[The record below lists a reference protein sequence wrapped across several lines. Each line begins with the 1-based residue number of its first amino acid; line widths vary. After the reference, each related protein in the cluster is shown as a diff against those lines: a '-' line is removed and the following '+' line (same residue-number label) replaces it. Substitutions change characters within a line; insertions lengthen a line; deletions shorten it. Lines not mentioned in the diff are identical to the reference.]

1 MYSQKSSTSNL
12 FQSNTFR
19 LMLIGALTLIL
30 LIPLL
35 LVQNLIEERKDR
47 QQSVIDEIDSKWGR
61 EVFFYGP
68 ILKIPYKVYT
78 NKEKNAYET
87 QYAYFF
93 PEELKNTSNVKTEVK
108 KRNNYESVV
117 FNATM
122 DFNGSYITPDFSQ
135 KGIANDDI
143 EWGRATILIRT
154 TNLAS
159 IKNSVAIKI
168 GGKSYNF
175 EPIYEQSTDN
185 ASYYDG
191 NSSTSIEVASLETGF
206 INYQEFLT
214 DPSFQLSVQYD
225 GSRKIAIV
233 PIGKTTE
240 STLTSNWANPS
251 FMGNFLPYEKQINTS
266 GFNASWRV
274 LHINRPFSQQS
285 FGALP
290 NISQYT
296 YDVDFIIPVDEY
308 QQNERAA
315 KYGFLVIGLTFLIFF
330 LIQSISK
337 IKIHIFQYTMIGLAL
352 VLFYT
357 LLISITEHSSFS
369 FAYFIASLMTVG
381 LISLYSISILKN
393 KKFPAFIC
401 ASLTAL
407 YGFIYVIIQLEN
419 YALLVGSIGLFAI
432 LTVVMYVSRK
442 VEWSATEVE
451 RVEEPKDE
459 N

>member
-175 EPIYEQSTDN
+175 EPIYEQSADSAN
-185 ASYYDG
+185 YYDG

-206 INYQEFLT
+206 INYQEFLA

-266 GFNASWRV
+266 GFNAS
-274 LHINRPFSQQS
+274 
-285 FGALP
+285 
-290 NISQYT
+290 SQYT

-401 ASLTAL
+401 ASLGAL

-432 LTVVMYVSRK
+432 LAVVMYVSRK

>member
-175 EPIYEQSTDN
+175 EPIYEQSADN
-185 ASYYDG
+185 ANYYDG
-191 NSSTSIEVASLETGF
+191 NSSTPTEVASLETGF

-251 FMGNFLPYEKQINTS
+251 FMGNFLPYEKQINAN

-296 YDVDFIIPVDEY
+296 YDVDFIIPVDE
-308 QQNERAA
+308 
-315 KYGFLVIGLTFLIFF
+315 
-330 LIQSISK
+330 
-337 IKIHIFQYTMIGLAL
+337 
-352 VLFYT
+352 
-357 LLISITEHSSFS
+357 
-369 FAYFIASLMTVG
+369 
-381 LISLYSISILKN
+381 
-393 KKFPAFIC
+393 
-401 ASLTAL
+401 
-407 YGFIYVIIQLEN
+407 
-419 YALLVGSIGLFAI
+419 
-432 LTVVMYVSRK
+432 
-442 VEWSATEVE
+442 
-451 RVEEPKDE
+451 
-459 N
+459 

>member
-135 KGIANDDI
+135 RGIANDDI

-214 DPSFQLSVQYD
+214 DPSFQLAVQYD
-225 GSRKIAIV
+225 GSKKIAIV
-233 PIGKTTE
+233 PIGKITE

-381 LISLYSISILKN
+381 LISLYSISRLKN

-401 ASLTAL
+401 ASLAAL

-432 LTVVMYVSRK
+432 LAVVMYVSRK

-451 RVEEPKDE
+451 KVEEPKDE

>member
-159 IKNSVAIKI
+159 IKNSVAI
-168 GGKSYNF
+168 
-175 EPIYEQSTDN
+175 
-185 ASYYDG
+185 
-191 NSSTSIEVASLETGF
+191 
-206 INYQEFLT
+206 
-214 DPSFQLSVQYD
+214 
-225 GSRKIAIV
+225 
-233 PIGKTTE
+233 
-240 STLTSNWANPS
+240 
-251 FMGNFLPYEKQINTS
+251 
-266 GFNASWRV
+266 
-274 LHINRPFSQQS
+274 NR
-285 FGALP
+285 
-290 NISQYT
+290 
-296 YDVDFIIPVDEY
+296 
-308 QQNERAA
+308 
-315 KYGFLVIGLTFLIFF
+315 
-330 LIQSISK
+330 
-337 IKIHIFQYTMIGLAL
+337 
-352 VLFYT
+352 
-357 LLISITEHSSFS
+357 
-369 FAYFIASLMTVG
+369 
-381 LISLYSISILKN
+381 
-393 KKFPAFIC
+393 
-401 ASLTAL
+401 
-407 YGFIYVIIQLEN
+407 
-419 YALLVGSIGLFAI
+419 GSIA
-432 LTVVMYVSRK
+432 
-442 VEWSATEVE
+442 
-451 RVEEPKDE
+451 
-459 N
+459 

>member
-135 KGIANDDI
+135 RGIANDDI

-214 DPSFQLSVQYD
+214 DPSFQLAVQYD
-225 GSRKIAIV
+225 GSKKIAIV
-233 PIGKTTE
+233 PIGKITE

-251 FMGNFLPYEKQINTS
+251 FMGNF
-266 GFNASWRV
+266 
-274 LHINRPFSQQS
+274 
-285 FGALP
+285 
-290 NISQYT
+290 
-296 YDVDFIIPVDEY
+296 
-308 QQNERAA
+308 
-315 KYGFLVIGLTFLIFF
+315 
-330 LIQSISK
+330 
-337 IKIHIFQYTMIGLAL
+337 
-352 VLFYT
+352 
-357 LLISITEHSSFS
+357 
-369 FAYFIASLMTVG
+369 
-381 LISLYSISILKN
+381 
-393 KKFPAFIC
+393 
-401 ASLTAL
+401 
-407 YGFIYVIIQLEN
+407 
-419 YALLVGSIGLFAI
+419 
-432 LTVVMYVSRK
+432 
-442 VEWSATEVE
+442 
-451 RVEEPKDE
+451 
-459 N
+459 